1 MIGVERGERPPP
13 PLFYFSFMSRAS
25 KLVSGAI
32 VGTDYAI
39 VYVNGKAYP
48 VPSPT
53 IKRIA
58 GAILNLSDIEFKE
71 DGTLKDMILSG
82 KDAEAYSR
90 ALSWFI
96 KGDLSISEELS
107 EGTMAEVIDALLS
120 VFDMIGIDPFLKAV
134 SLTKNASLLAAT
146 PK

>member
-1 MIGVERGERPPP
+1 M
-13 PLFYFSFMSRAS
+13 
-25 KLVSGAI
+25 
-32 VGTDYAI
+32 
-39 VYVNGKAYP
+39 
-48 VPSPT
+48 
-53 IKRIA
+53 
-58 GAILNLSDIEFKE
+58 SDIEFKE
-71 DGTLKDMILSG
+71 NGTLKDMILSG
-82 KDAEAYSR
+82 KDAEAYTR

-107 EGTMAEVIDALLS
+107 EGTMAEIIDALLS